1 MKITIL
7 GNNSALPAFGRY
19 PTAQIVDIQQEL
31 FLMDCGEAA
40 QMRMKQYDIRSHR
53 INNIFISHAHGD
65 HYFGLVGFIS
75 SMSLLG
81 REKKLHIYCNSFI
94 KKVIELQIPWN
105 LGFEIEYRFL
115 EENEKGV
122 LLSNEK
128 YEVSCFPVYH
138 SVPTHGFLFVEK
150 KRKRILLPERVQH
163 FEIPKYYYSKL
174 TEGYDYID
182 KNNRVI
188 TNEEVT
194 VKGLPFK
201 RYAFCADTI
210 FSPSICEDLVAIDLL
225 YHEATYLQDQIQKA
239 KERFHST
246 AMEAAEIAKMAQCKK
261 LIIGHFSSKYR
272 DLNPFL
278 EQAKS
283 IFENTELAIEGS
295 VFEI

>member
-7 GNNSALPAFGRY
+7 GNNSALPAYGRF

-31 FLMDCGEAA
+31 FLLDCGEGA
-40 QMRMKQYDIRSHR
+40 QMRMKQFDIRSFR
-53 INNIFISHAHGD
+53 INHIFISHAHGD

-75 SMSLLG
+75 SMALLG
-81 REKKLHIYCNSFI
+81 RERKLFIYCPAYI
-94 KKVIELQIPWN
+94 KAVIDLQIPWN

-115 EENEKGV
+115 EENESRM
-122 LLSNEK
+122 LLSNDK

-138 SVPTHGFLFVEK
+138 SIPTHGFIFVEK
-150 KRKRILLPERVQH
+150 KRKRILLPDRVQH

-174 TEGYDYID
+174 TDGYDYTD
-182 KNNRVI
+182 KNKQVI
-188 TNEEVT
+188 KNEEVT
-194 VKGLPFK
+194 SEGLPFK

-210 FSPSICEDLVAIDLL
+210 FNPAICEHLREIDLL
-225 YHEATYLQDQIQKA
+225 YHEATYLQDHIKKA

-246 AMEAAEIAKMAQCKK
+246 AMEAAEIAKMAQCKR

-283 IFENTELAIEGS
+283 IFENTELALEGS